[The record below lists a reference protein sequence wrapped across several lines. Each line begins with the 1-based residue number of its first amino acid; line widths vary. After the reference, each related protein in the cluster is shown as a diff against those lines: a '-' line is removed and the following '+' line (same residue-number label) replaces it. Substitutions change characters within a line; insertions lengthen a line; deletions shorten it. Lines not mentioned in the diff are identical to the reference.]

1 MADQARSFQILKVL
15 QARLQQ
21 ISIAN
26 GYRTDAGADVRV
38 EEAKEPASAPR
49 ITLYSGSR
57 VFPDRAGSRSE
68 REFTL
73 IVEARIPA
81 SLDALQE
88 TVTAIDE
95 DIEQALDQY
104 LQQPLALPLQF
115 EESIILDRPDGL
127 AEMVVQHMYTTRYR
141 R

>member
-1 MADQARSFQILKVL
+1 MADSARSYQILLVL

-21 ISIAN
+21 ISVSN
-26 GYRTDAGADVRV
+26 GYRTDAGADVRT
-38 EEAKEPASAPR
+38 EEAKEPAAAPR
-49 ITLYSGSR
+49 ITLY
-57 VFPDRAGSRSE
+57 AGSRTFPDGARSKGE

-81 SLDALQE
+81 SLDNLQAVA
-88 TVTAIDE
+88 TDIDE
-95 DIEQALDQY
+95 DMEQALDQY

-115 EESIILDRPDGL
+115 EESIILDKPDGL
-127 AEMVVQHMYTTRYR
+127 SEMVVQQMYTTRYR

>member
-1 MADQARSFQILKVL
+1 MANQARTYAILEALAVRLREIKV
-15 QARLQQ
+15 
-21 ISIAN
+21 AN
-26 GYRTDAGADVRV
+26 EYRTDAGEDVRT
-38 EEAKEPASAPR
+38 EESKTPPSVPR

-57 VFPDRAGSRSE
+57 IYPDGARSKGE

-73 IVEARIPA
+73 IVEARIPV
-81 SLDALQE
+81 SLDNVQAL
-88 TVTAIDE
+88 TCAIDE

-127 AEMVVQHMYTTRYR
+127 AEQVIQHMYTTRYR

>member
-1 MADQARSFQILKVL
+1 MADLARSFQILKVL

-21 ISIAN
+21 VSIAN

-95 DIEQALDQY
+95 D
-104 LQQPLALPLQF
+104 
-115 EESIILDRPDGL
+115 
-127 AEMVVQHMYTTRYR
+127 
-141 R
+141 